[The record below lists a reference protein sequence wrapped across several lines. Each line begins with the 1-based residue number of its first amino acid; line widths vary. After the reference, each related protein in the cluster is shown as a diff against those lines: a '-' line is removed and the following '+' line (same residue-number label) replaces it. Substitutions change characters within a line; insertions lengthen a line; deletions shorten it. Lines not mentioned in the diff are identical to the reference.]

1 MYDPLGNLSCVLPT
15 TTFDVPAGMHI
26 GCLRLPTITRPA
38 YPPKVFSFLSHRFL
52 VPVWVFLLLLESFS
66 DLAWL
71 LF

>member
-26 GCLRLPTITRPA
+26 DCLRSPNITRPA
-38 YPPKVFSFLSHRFL
+38 YAPNVFNFLSHCFL

-66 DLAWL
+66 GLAWL